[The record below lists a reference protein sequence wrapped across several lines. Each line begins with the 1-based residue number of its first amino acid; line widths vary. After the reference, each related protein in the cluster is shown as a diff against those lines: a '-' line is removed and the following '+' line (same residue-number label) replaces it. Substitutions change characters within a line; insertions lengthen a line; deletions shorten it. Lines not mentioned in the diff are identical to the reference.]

1 MSVTQDGPSPSPP
14 PPAQAHG
21 PTSSQPLQEGPQLG
35 TLENR
40 LAETG
45 GASLDG
51 AVRTAAPGV
60 DGTARALL
68 SPRYLCPGQGG
79 PAHHGGGESSAL
91 PRAGLGPGGGGWKCW
106 LPDAGPLHGGGW
118 PGSPAPVLIT
128 SGPGHGTSCGRLACG
143 AVTAAAAP
151 PGLPVSL
158 GNTAREAGALSSPG
172 RGQPGGAEA
181 PSCHEGRFRRI

>member
-1 MSVTQDGPSPSPP
+1 MWHVSHPSLNNQLAARVSVTQDGPSPSPP
-14 PPAQAHG
+14 PPAQVHG
-21 PTSSQPLQEGPQLG
+21 PTSSQPLQEGPQFG

-79 PAHHGGGESSAL
+79 PAHHGGGESPAL
-91 PRAGLGPGGGGWKCW
+91 PRAGLGGAGSRGRW
-106 LPDAGPLHGGGW
+106 LEVLA
-118 PGSPAPVLIT
+118 SRCRPAPWW
-128 SGPGHGTSCGRLACG
+128 RLAWEPGPCAHHLGSRSRHQLRPPRLRGRHSRCG
-143 AVTAAAAP
+143 ASRP
-151 PGLPVSL
+151 
-158 GNTAREAGALSSPG
+158 ARVIRKHSP
-172 RGQPGGAEA
+172 
-181 PSCHEGRFRRI
+181 

>member
-14 PPAQAHG
+14 PPAQVHG
-21 PTSSQPLQEGPQLG
+21 PTSSQPLQEGPQFG

-79 PAHHGGGESSAL
+79 PAHHGGGESPAL
-91 PRAGLGPGGGGWKCW
+91 PRAGRGRVQGEVAGSAGFQMQARSMVEAGLG
-106 LPDAGPLHGGGW
+106 ARPLCS
-118 PGSPAPVLIT
+118 SPRVQVTAP
-128 SGPGHGTSCGRLACG
+128 
-143 AVTAAAAP
+143 AAAASP
-151 PGLPVSL
+151 AGLSQLLRRLQACP
-158 GNTAREAGALSSPG
+158 
-172 RGQPGGAEA
+172 
-181 PSCHEGRFRRI
+181 CH